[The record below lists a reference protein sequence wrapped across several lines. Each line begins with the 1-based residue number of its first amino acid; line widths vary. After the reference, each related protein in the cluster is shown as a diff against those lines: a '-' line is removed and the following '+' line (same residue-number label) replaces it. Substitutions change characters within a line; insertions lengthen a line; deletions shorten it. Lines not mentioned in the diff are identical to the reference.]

1 MSFALHAANL
11 PTWPRSGQRQSH
23 REREAQ
29 PLSLILLP
37 SLCSAAG
44 RVARR
49 CFKALTVVPYCFNCK
64 QNETELSED
73 PKTDPWVL
81 VLPSK
86 SPSATEWRRVYEAR
100 RAEHHTSTQHTRPAS
115 IRRALPHAIEREIS
129 RAGVRPPPAPTRPM
143 SNRISAQGTA
153 RALPWVVGG

>member
-1 MSFALHAANL
+1 MPRTCLLREHAANG
-11 PTWPRSGQRQSH
+11 PKAKPQREAQ
-23 REREAQ
+23 REAQ

-37 SLCSAAG
+37 SLLPGGSRA
-44 RVARR
+44 
-49 CFKALTVVPYCFNCK
+49 CFIRITVMITVLLTVSKRNRTF
-64 QNETELSED
+64 SED